1 MLSALPV
8 VICLASFV
16 TPPHP
21 LFAQQRY
28 RVTGKD
34 VWLYQQPGGKRLA
47 QFSDS
52 AMLGGSDSV
61 QNDYRSVTL
70 DGWIFAAST
79 GSTDRD
85 GFDLAVT
92 KGGGENVRTAPAG
105 ALLAHVPKG
114 FLFSKTGEE
123 RRWAHVRRA
132 GWMRVTELTP
142 VDSAETAAGPGG
154 LTPGPRPGVN
164 LPDST
169 AIPLDSATQAAR
181 RTELYRAPEGPSAGV
196 VAATLPMRVISRSG
210 EWTRV
215 QLEGWVKTADIA
227 TTPPGVLIG
236 ISSAELRADPARY
249 VGQTVR
255 WTLQYIALEKADEL
269 RPDMPEG
276 ADYLLTRGPFPERGF
291 VYVIVP
297 DARRDS
303 VTGLVPLSRITI
315 TARVRSGRSRYIGN
329 PIVDLVSIETE
340 GQP

>member
-1 MLSALPV
+1 MQSSQVLSALPV
-8 VICLASFV
+8 VICFASLV
-16 TPPHP
+16 SSPPP
-21 LFAQQRY
+21 LVAQQRY
-28 RVTGKD
+28 RVSGKD
-34 VWLYQQPGGKRLA
+34 VWLYQQPEGKRLG

-52 AMLGGSDSV
+52 ATLTGTDSL
-61 QNDYRSVTL
+61 QNNYRWVTL
-70 DGWIFAAST
+70 DGWIFGAST

-92 KGGGENVRTAPAG
+92 KSGGENVRAAPAG

-114 FLFSKTGEE
+114 FLFSKAGEE
-123 RRWAHVRRA
+123 RRWVHVRRS
-132 GWMRVTELTP
+132 GWVRVTDL
-142 VDSAETAAGPGG
+142 VVADSAGVAA
-154 LTPGPRPGVN
+154 TPGHGPGVN
-164 LPDST
+164 LPEST
-169 AIPLDSATQAAR
+169 SALPDSATQAAR
-181 RTELYRAPEGPSAGV
+181 RTELYRAPEGPTAGV
-196 VAATLPMRVISRSG
+196 VVATLPMRVISRSG

-255 WTLQYIALEKADEL
+255 WTLQFIALEKADEL

-276 ADYLLTRGPFPERGF
+276 ADYLLTRGPLPERGF

-315 TARVRSGRSRYIGN
+315 TARVRSGRSRYLGN
-329 PIVDLVSIETE
+329 PIVELVSLETE